1 MTVTP
6 DARGRRPVLVVDG
19 DASLRHSLARFLRF
33 RGFDVVTAGTAAEA
47 RAAVLGHRPSAAVV
61 ELDLPDGTGRD
72 VVVLIPSRIPV
83 IMFTSD
89 ARASAELERLRPR
102 TRFVAKP
109 YSLLLL
115 IEALE
120 EMLSVA
126 ESLPQRQATGVGFG
140 SDVLY

>member
-1 MTVTP
+1 M
-6 DARGRRPVLVVDG
+6 LVADG
-19 DASLRHSLARFLRF
+19 NASLRDSLARFLRF
-33 RGFDVVTAGTAAEA
+33 RGFDVVTAGTATEA
-47 RAAVLGHRPSAAVV
+47 RAAVLAHRPSAAIV

-115 IEALE
+115 IEELE
-120 EMLSVA
+120 GMLAAA
-126 ESLPQRQATGVGFG
+126 ESLPSR
-140 SDVLY
+140 